1 MARLLLVEDNRVNL
15 ELMTYVLTAF
25 GHEVV
30 AVDNGP
36 AALEALRAAPVDLVL
51 CDVHMPG
58 MDGLH
63 LLSEL
68 RGDTATADLPVIA
81 VTASAMVGDEE
92 RLLAAGF
99 DGYLSKPIDPHAFA
113 QQVQGF
119 LGVRRR
125 P

>member
-1 MARLLLVEDNRVNL
+1 VARLLLVEDNRVNL

-36 AALEALRAAPVDLVL
+36 AALEALRTAPVDLVL

-63 LLSEL
+63 LLREL
-68 RGDTATADLPVIA
+68 RENATTADLPVVA
-81 VTASAMVGDEE
+81 VTAAAMVGDQE

-99 DGYLSKPIDPHAFA
+99 DGYLAKPIDPQTFA
-113 QQVQGF
+113 QQVQSY
-119 LGVRRR
+119 LGVRRSE
-125 P
+125 

>member
-1 MARLLLVEDNRVNL
+1 VARLLVVEDNRVNL

-25 GHEVV
+25 GYEVV

-63 LLSEL
+63 LLKEL
-68 RGDTATADLPVIA
+68 RQDAATAGLRVIA
-81 VTASAMVGDEE
+81 VTAAAMVGDKE
-92 RLLAAGF
+92 RFLAAGF

-119 LGVRRR
+119 LDVKRS